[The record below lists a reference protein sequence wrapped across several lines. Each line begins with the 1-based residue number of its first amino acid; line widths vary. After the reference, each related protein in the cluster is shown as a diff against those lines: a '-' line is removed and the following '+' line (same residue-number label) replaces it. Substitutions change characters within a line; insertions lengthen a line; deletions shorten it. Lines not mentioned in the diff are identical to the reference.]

1 MKLSVASS
9 RGGLLAYS
17 LLFACLFLLTSRCGG
32 ESDMND
38 TVAQDSDILPI
49 NDEERS
55 SLTSSTLSPNSPVLP
70 ATNKQKKTST
80 SATRINKKG
89 RHNSKHEE
97 KMPTTLPPP
106 LTTKIKSF
114 ALLQSSTSLSPS
126 SSSLSSS
133 PLPSST
139 TSSSETR
146 ASTSPGEPPLS
157 STSAATIPENVNEV
171 QLKSLSKKQNR
182 TKSRNFSFLNQGPL
196 SHWLPTM
203 GNFTYIHRVK
213 KDAWPPSLKTCTPPG
228 TPILAIHQ
236 SVPEDTPKGST
247 LPEWSEQ
254 LESLCTEDD
263 ERIYLILEQAPS
275 NPYFG
280 IDKLSGALKVV
291 RNLDEINSP
300 DDHVLIINV
309 RCGSS
314 ITIVLTLSINRIN
327 RYAPV
332 FTQDNYLFITRRN
345 VSAGSFIG
353 QVSAFDQ
360 DIGRNGRIH
369 RYRIYGGNDEK
380 KFLIDEHGMITT
392 DVSTNVFPAD
402 RIYTLNLEVKD
413 SGHKPKT
420 GTTKVTVMVSNMMCE
435 TPLFSQEFYFFHLT
449 TSPIPADYHFGY
461 IGYEKNGFD
470 SISVD
475 MEKSS
480 VKEFFVFDEP
490 FGERV
495 LLKSSKEMSFNEVL
509 TSLAAFQVTANLLRF
524 SVLIC
529 SSTSVHCARSS
540 IFLSLEQ
547 TNTFGD
553 QTKTVN
559 ISENN
564 KPDAVVINVGHFM
577 GKPNSIYRFVEK
589 YPDFNIHP
597 TTGVITTNRSFDREA
612 GDRRFVLRAEAISDS
627 SDTCHNV
634 EDRMMVVVNIM
645 DENDNNPDFN
655 FVSGRTLNGT
665 VPENSLSG
673 TEVILETPAHQL
685 EVQDVDAGEN
695 GTVILSLN
703 GATQFRLRK
712 VENSSYVVYVK
723 ANWSLDREWRSNY
736 NVSITARDGG
746 DPPRSSVIY
755 LFIKVL
761 DVNDHSPQFQY
772 ASYNMT
778 VTENSPIGK
787 VIGTVHADDEDSE
800 VNGEI
805 EYSIVSG
812 SMEMFEIGEK
822 NGSIYISQPKLDRE
836 RKDIYHITVR
846 AQDKGFPRKQAHTVV
861 NVYVEDVNDNAPE
874 FSQQAYTVSVPEN
887 TPVGDIIFQVDARDR
902 DLGPGGVVSF
912 FLEPRSE
919 FFYIDK
925 RNGSLYL
932 NKSLDYE
939 KRRKHFTFNIL
950 AHDHGNPS
958 ISSVAP
964 IEIKV
969 TDVNDESPVFS
980 RQIYTGQITKDSPIG
995 KAITVVQAK
1004 DTDSEVLYFLSPS
1017 SPEFTIDKSG
1027 LIIQTDKIDE
1037 TLFSPGMLYK
1047 EFTVVATDTMHTTNT
1062 TVQIFASDTEPLEFR
1077 HPIYQLKVPEDIRP
1091 GGRVFR
1097 LKMAR
1102 ARQSDVDVANLT
1114 YHMMFPVDW
1123 FAVNS
1128 STGVITTNADL
1139 DRELLSS
1146 STKQF
1151 AVEAVDAN
1159 GQTVASA
1166 AIVVNITDAN
1176 DNAPRC
1182 TFPLYKFTHVED
1194 SFVGSLVGRIHAI
1207 DEDAGKNSKLKF
1219 SIIGGNI
1226 GNTFKVNN
1234 KGDLLLNEILDRET
1248 VNIYNLTI
1256 LIQDGGDPSLNGSC
1270 SAIVSVEDVND
1281 NDPIF
1286 EQNQYNAAVRE
1297 EAPPYQSVLRVRCLD
1312 ADEGSNIRY
1321 QLLTIDSL
1329 FALNAET
1336 GVLETIVRLDH
1347 ETHPGSY
1354 QLYAEC
1360 TDGGDFPRYSSP
1372 VVLNVTV
1379 EDMNDNRPS
1388 FVNKTYY
1395 AQLYT
1400 NATIGR
1406 HIATL
1411 SATDKD
1417 KGQNGEIS
1425 YYIIG
1430 GDPFE
1435 EFSLDPKTGVLTTKV
1450 AFQDRLSGS
1459 RMLFVEAK
1467 DGGYPDALSDIAKV
1481 HIEVIQLN
1489 QHAPKFTSS
1498 MFRANVTEEK
1508 IIHKLIQIKAS
1519 DEDPDDKIAYH
1530 LISSP
1535 SSDNSINWTDYF
1547 SISSSGWISL
1557 NKKIDRDSQNLSQ
1570 AALTIYAVDNGLP
1583 PKTGSTLMII
1593 NITDINDNMP
1603 NFAGYNTTYVIEIP
1617 QNTQGNKKWH
1627 LPEAVDLDT
1636 GRNAKVKYDIQFI
1649 PNENPEMTTLF
1660 NEVFSLSQDLR
1671 KLIINKPLPTNKW
1684 KPENF
1689 SVALLSYRARNVA
1702 PLEKATKQNVKDEI
1716 YIRVK
1721 MISNNTNFYQPYFIG
1736 VTDPLI
1742 LSISENATVGSTLFQ
1757 FTAIDGDKGSSE
1769 NITYSMQTNNAKTKW
1784 LFELNK
1790 HTGHLQ
1796 LQNAIQENDIGN
1808 YTLWLTASDND
1819 VIPKTKSVFV
1829 WIEITE
1835 LREVAVTF
1843 GPPII
1848 EGYAWTNISI
1858 PFPILTGAVAGA
1870 LFVVFTLLGL
1880 LICQCRRRTQRRPR
1894 QMPPEEDQYHE
1905 AIHDKHSLPH
1915 ARRPDLVRATRH
1927 DGHESQQLLS
1937 PSMRTGAKDNAY
1949 THLRRSTGPM
1959 GGVSLPGLGA
1969 ERHFMD
1975 SASPSSNTPSRNT
1988 METDYAIPAIPE
2000 PDYEDFPPP
2009 PPHLEDPYMMVTT
2022 PKLASFRSKV

>member
-1 MKLSVASS
+1 MTQNKNSLSEVNLFMRTMEHSRTKIIFPGFLTGYFMFSVGYVYLCQGTFVNDGNVTSQNKSLVNHSMFDDLSTASFDSEIIISSTHLPGAAVLQSTGRMKKPP
-9 RGGLLAYS
+9 
-17 LLFACLFLLTSRCGG
+17 LTS
-32 ESDMND
+32 
-38 TVAQDSDILPI
+38 TTA
-49 NDEERS
+49 
-55 SLTSSTLSPNSPVLP
+55 
-70 ATNKQKKTST
+70 ATNKGQ
-80 SATRINKKG
+80 NVG
-89 RHNSKHEE
+89 NSESI
-97 KMPTTLPPP
+97 TTA
-106 LTTKIKSF
+106 SV
-114 ALLQSSTSLSPS
+114 
-126 SSSLSSS
+126 SSLSSANPAIIRS
-133 PLPSST
+133 PIL
-139 TSSSETR
+139 
-146 ASTSPGEPPLS
+146 
-157 STSAATIPENVNEV
+157 ENVNEA
-171 QLKSLSKKQNR
+171 QLKSLSSKDQFSLKKAPVY
-182 TKSRNFSFLNQGPL
+182 KIPELPH
-196 SHWLPTM
+196 SHWISGPANHTV
-203 GNFTYIHRVK
+203 IHRVK
-213 KDAWPPSLKTCTPPG
+213 KDTWPQSLKTCTPPG

-236 SVPEDTPKGST
+236 SVPEDTPKDST

-254 LESLCTEDD
+254 LKSLCADNE
-263 ERIYLILEQAPS
+263 ERIYLILEQAPA

-280 IDKLSGALKVV
+280 IDKVTGALKVI
-291 RNLDEINSP
+291 RNLDEIDSP
-300 DDHVLIINV
+300 EDHVLVINV
-309 RCGSS
+309 RCGNS
-314 ITIVLTLSINRIN
+314 ITIVLTLSIKRIN

-345 VSAGSFIG
+345 VTVGSFVG

-360 DIGRNGRIH
+360 DVGPNGHIH
-369 RYRIYGGNDEK
+369 MYRIYGGNDDK
-380 KFLIDEHGMITT
+380 KFSINEQGMITT
-392 DVSTNVFPAD
+392 ASTSTVFPAD
-402 RIYTLNLEVKD
+402 RIYTLNIEVKD
-413 SGHKPKT
+413 SGHKPKK
-420 GTTKVTVMVSNMMCE
+420 GTSKVTVMVSNMMCE
-435 TPLFSQEFYFFHLT
+435 TPLFNQEFYFFYLSH
-449 TSPIPADYHFGY
+449 SPVPADHPLGY

-490 FGERV
+490 FGKKV
-495 LLKSSKEMSFNEVL
+495 LLKSKREISFNEVL
-509 TSLAAFQVTANLLRF
+509 TSLSAFLVTHNLLRF
-524 SVLIC
+524 SILIC

-547 TNTFGD
+547 VNKFGD

-564 KPDAVVINVGHFM
+564 SPNAVVINTGHFM

-597 TTGVITTNRSFDREA
+597 ITGVITTNRSFDREA
-612 GDRRFVLRAEAISDS
+612 GDRRFIIRVEAISDAEDS
-627 SDTCHNV
+627 CRNI
-634 EDRMMVVVNIM
+634 EDRMMVIVNIL

-655 FVSGRTLNGT
+655 FVSGKTLNGT

-673 TEVILETPAHQL
+673 TEVILDTPAHQL
-685 EVQDVDAGEN
+685 EVQDIDAGEN
-695 GTVILSLN
+695 GTVTLSLN

-772 ASYNMT
+772 TSYNMT
-778 VTENSPIGK
+778 ATENSPLGK
-787 VIGTVHADDEDSE
+787 VIGYVHADDEDSE

-836 RKDIYHITVR
+836 KKDIYHITVR

-874 FSQQAYTVSVPEN
+874 FSQQAYTVTVPEN

-902 DLGPGGVVSF
+902 DLGAGGQVSF
-912 FLEPRSE
+912 FLEPRSK

-925 RNGSLYL
+925 NNGSIYL

-939 KRRKHFTFNIL
+939 TTRKHFTFNIL
-950 AHDHGNPS
+950 SHDHGTPS
-958 ISSVAP
+958 ISSIAP

-969 TDVNDESPVFS
+969 TDVNDEVPEFS
-980 RQIYTGQITKDSPIG
+980 QPLYVSQITKTSPIG

-1004 DTDSEVLYFLSPS
+1004 DTDSEIIYYLTPS
-1017 SPEFTIDKSG
+1017 SSEFTIDKSG
-1027 LIIQTDKIDE
+1027 VIVQTENIDKTI
-1037 TLFSPGMLYK
+1037 FSPGTLYK
-1047 EFTVVATDTMHTTNT
+1047 EFNVVATDSIHTANT
-1062 TVQIFASDTEPLEFR
+1062 SVQIFATEDEPIEFR
-1077 HPIYQLKVPEDIRP
+1077 HPVYRLKIPEDIRP

-1097 LKMAR
+1097 LKMSR
-1102 ARQSDVDVANLT
+1102 NRNSGILSSDPSLANLT
-1114 YHMMFPVDW
+1114 YHMMFPLDW
-1123 FAVNS
+1123 FTVNS
-1128 STGVITTNADL
+1128 TTGIITTTSEL
-1139 DRELLSS
+1139 DREVLTSS
-1146 STKQF
+1146 YQQF
-1151 AVEAVDAN
+1151 AVEAVDST
-1159 GQTVASA
+1159 GQTVATT

-1194 SFVGSLVGRIHAI
+1194 SFLGSIVGRIHAT
-1207 DEDAGKNSKLKF
+1207 DEDSGKNARLKF
-1219 SIIGGNI
+1219 SIIGGNV
-1226 GNTFKVNN
+1226 GNTFKITNN
-1234 KGDLLLNEILDRET
+1234 GDLTLNEILDRET

-1256 LIQDGGDPSLNGSC
+1256 LVQDGGDPQLNGTC

-1281 NDPIF
+1281 NDPVF
-1286 EQNQYNAAVRE
+1286 EQPQYNAAVRE

-1312 ADEGSNIRY
+1312 KDERSNIRY

-1372 VVLNVTV
+1372 VILNVTV
-1379 EDMNDNRPS
+1379 EDMNDNRPT
-1388 FVNKTYY
+1388 FINETYH

-1406 HIATL
+1406 HIASL

-1435 EFSLDPKTGVLTTKV
+1435 EFELNPKSGLLTTKV
-1450 AFQDRLSGS
+1450 SFQDRLSGS

-1467 DGGYPDALSDIAKV
+1467 DGGYPDALSDVAKV

-1489 QHAPKFTSS
+1489 QHAPKFTLSV
-1498 MFRANVTEEK
+1498 FRANVTEEK
-1508 IIHKLIQIKAS
+1508 VIRKFLQLRAS

-1530 LISSP
+1530 LLSS
-1535 SSDNSINWTDYF
+1535 SNAESTVNWTDYF
-1547 SISSSGWISL
+1547 SISSSGWISVK
-1557 NKKIDRDSQNLSQ
+1557 NKIDRDTLNISQ
-1570 AALTIYAVDNGLP
+1570 ASLTVYAVDNGLP
-1583 PKTGSTLMII
+1583 PKTGSTLLLV
-1593 NITDINDNMP
+1593 NISDINDNIP
-1603 NFAGYNTTYVIEIP
+1603 DFVGYNMTYVIEIP
-1617 QNTQGNKKWH
+1617 QNTQGNKEWW
-1627 LPEAVDLDT
+1627 LPEALDPDE
-1636 GRNAKVKYDIQFI
+1636 GQNAKVKYSVQFV
-1649 PNENPEMTTLF
+1649 PNEDPEMTALF
-1660 NEVFSLSQDLR
+1660 DEVFSVSKDLR
-1671 KLIINKPLPTNKW
+1671 KLIIKKPLPTSSW
-1684 KPENF
+1684 RPENF

-1702 PLEKATKQNVKDEI
+1702 PLEKATKQSGRDEI

-1721 MISNNTNFYQPYFIG
+1721 MISNNTNFYQPHFIG

-1742 LSISENATVGSTLFQ
+1742 LSISENTSIGANLFQ

-1769 NITYSMQTNNAKTKW
+1769 NITYSMQTNSAKTKW

-1790 HTGHLQ
+1790 QTGSLQ

-1808 YTLWLTASDND
+1808 YTLWVIASDND
-1819 VIPKTKSVFV
+1819 VIPKTKSLFV
-1829 WIEITE
+1829 WIEIIE
-1835 LREVAVTF
+1835 LREVAVTLA
-1843 GPPII
+1843 PPTLDSYGWSTI
-1848 EGYAWTNISI
+1848 TI
-1858 PFPILTGAVAGA
+1858 PFPILTGAAAGV
-1870 LFVVFTLLGL
+1870 LLVVFSLLGL
-1880 LICQCRRRTQRRPR
+1880 LICQCKRRTQRRPR

-1937 PSMRTGAKDNAY
+1937 PSMRAGAKDNAY
-1949 THLRRSTGPM
+1949 THLRKSTGPM
-1959 GGVSLPGLGA
+1959 GGVSLPGLGP

-1988 METDYAIPAIPE
+1988 LETDYAIPAIPD

-2009 PPHLEDPYMMVTT
+2009 PPHLEDPYMMVST